1 VKWDRLIIKS
11 IGALGVLQ
19 MTNYLVPIL
28 VIPLLLSRV
37 GLESYGMIVLAQG
50 IMNFAVA
57 IADFGFNLTG
67 TRLISLAQGDLVL
80 ERSITQKIL
89 VIKVFLLSVTFV
101 GLSFLVK
108 IVSPWQPYEYLIL
121 ISYFIVI
128 GNVLM
133 PVWYF
138 QGVQKM
144 TWLALLN
151 FLSRIF
157 YLGSVLFFI
166 ESSDDLLWV
175 NFYNGLGWCIASFFG
190 WVVLIIKMKFRF
202 DKHSLNTIYVFWYQN
217 VPIFLS
223 EGVTTFYRNIG
234 VVTAGFFLNAP
245 LMGIFVIIDRIMMLI
260 ANSYTMIY
268 RAIFPMLCNF
278 VKKSDRILK
287 GFLYSIFSKLL
298 VLVFLGMALVIFFGR
313 SLIEMLSDKI
323 VLTGIGSYLWILPV
337 FIFTLFCN
345 LPISLLIIALDMKKA
360 YFRYHSI
367 GLIAALIL
375 LPFLVSLLEIN
386 GLLIGMILAEFSMIL
401 FGLAVL
407 YRVYLKPIN
416 L

>member
-1 VKWDRLIIKS
+1 MKWDRLIIKS

-50 IMNFAVA
+50 NMKFAVA
-57 IADFGFNLTG
+57 IADFGINLTG

-80 ERSITQKIL
+80 ERSVTQKIL
-89 VIKVFLLSVTFV
+89 VIKVFLLLVTFV
-101 GLSFLVK
+101 GLTFLVK
-108 IVSPWQPYEYLIL
+108 IVSPWQPYENLIL

-144 TWLALLN
+144 KWLALLN

-157 YLGSVLFFI
+157 YLGAVLFFI
-166 ESSDDLLWV
+166 ESSDDLIWV
-175 NFYNGLGWCIASFFG
+175 NFYNGLGWCMASFFG
-190 WVVLIIKMKFRF
+190 WLVLFIKMKFRF
-202 DKHSLNTIYVFWYQN
+202 DKHSLNTIYVFWHQN

-234 VVTAGFFLNAP
+234 VVIAGFFLSAP

-260 ANSYTMIY
+260 ANSYTLVY
-268 RAIFPMLCNF
+268 RAIFPMLCNL
-278 VKKSDRILK
+278 VKESDRILK
-287 GFLYSIFSKLL
+287 DFLYSIFSKLL
-298 VLVFLGMALVIFFGR
+298 VLVFLAMSFVIFFGR
-313 SLIEMLSDKI
+313 PLIEMLSDKI
-323 VLTGIGSYLWILPV
+323 VLTDIDSHLWILPA
-337 FIFTLFCN
+337 FIFILFCN

-360 YFRYHSI
+360 YFSYHSI
-367 GLIAALIL
+367 GLITALIL
-375 LPFLVSLLEIN
+375 LPFLVSFLEIN
-386 GLLIGMILAEFSMIL
+386 GLLLGMILAELSMIL

-407 YRVYLKPIN
+407 YRVYQKLVN
-416 L
+416 S

>member
-1 VKWDRLIIKS
+1 
-11 IGALGVLQ
+11 
-19 MTNYLVPIL
+19 MTNYLVPVL

-67 TRLISLAQGDLVL
+67 TRLISLAQGDIVL
-80 ERSITQKIL
+80 ERSVTQKVL
-89 VIKVFLLSVTFV
+89 VIKVLLLLVTFV

-151 FLSRIF
+151 FLSRVL
-157 YLGSVLFFI
+157 YLGAVLFFI
-166 ESSDDLLWV
+166 DSSDDLLWV

-202 DKHSLNTIYVFWYQN
+202 DKHSLNTIYEFWHQN

-234 VVTAGFFLNAP
+234 VVIAGFFLSAP

-260 ANSYTMIY
+260 ANSYTLVY

-278 VKKSDRILK
+278 VKESDRILK
-287 GFLYSIFSKLL
+287 HFLYSIFSKLL
-298 VLVFLGMALVIFFGR
+298 VLVFLGMAVVIFFGR
-313 SLIEMLSDKI
+313 
-323 VLTGIGSYLWILPV
+323 PP
-337 FIFTLFCN
+337 TL
-345 LPISLLIIALDMKKA
+345 
-360 YFRYHSI
+360 
-367 GLIAALIL
+367 
-375 LPFLVSLLEIN
+375 
-386 GLLIGMILAEFSMIL
+386 
-401 FGLAVL
+401 
-407 YRVYLKPIN
+407 
-416 L
+416 